1 MATSDPWRC
10 MYCKKI
16 SKATANG
23 CSQCL
28 TAWQDCQDT
37 TYVPP
42 SKQQKYSS
50 QQHQSNWDWDYS
62 QDGSHTPRTPK
73 GRKIEWQQPKS
84 PRQGRGKGRGKGKK
98 KDPWQDQS
106 HHVQKGKTKEAG
118 QDKGKGAMSSS
129 QGTTMIPPEPPWTV
143 SSTGLAPL
151 PPPTE
156 PPPKT
161 AEGAILK
168 ELLTALKK
176 SPTEQDPE
184 VKAIVQRTSLARR
197 PGCSTDIVLSSG
209 RSHNCPRSIGL
220 CTTGTSQPAHS
231 LEEFL
236 SRCSGQVA
244 KTHDRFP
251 EGGKGTYKSDRGCS
265 TGTTQCRHQVRR
277 VQTRAW
283 RPSCRCR
290 CRSYNCRR
298 IRRCRKGHDR
308 CCSSGEPIHNVS
320 TTDLITSISRG
331 HGDRRS
337 ELQQEAKNR
346 WRPRWAILLCRS
358 WVASWIAVAQ
368 CPIDATISTREAAF
382 CSARQVV
389 TEKYACL
396 GQNKHPL
403 LLKWGHSACQ
413 ESWFVPEWEA
423 HEAAFELSWKLGSSR
438 SSCPTD
444 VKLLKPTCG
453 RDRHVQFSN
462 DVDLCICS
470 STAPMRIS
478 FKTTDAFI
486 KQWPEKPW
494 SLKSQ
499 CRKSSGTSLE
509 PQSNRAVLIR
519 KNHQELP
526 FTQIRTTD
534 EFHNVPSSWFPAA
547 TDPEM
552 QEAEE
557 EDETQFFLHEEP
569 ESVQILFDALLRE
582 GLIIGP
588 RLTESVFFRTWHIH
602 HIREHRCWHPRII
615 KLNGHWRTWFA
626 DIVSGWRDKNE
637 PTEET
642 IFSIVHPDPPRSNL
656 RHEIMFDL
664 IIAQGLEAPRKAG
677 LITVLQ
683 KDEATAQRTVCR
695 CCISA

>member
-1 MATSDPWRC
+1 M
-10 MYCKKI
+10 
-16 SKATANG
+16 
-23 CSQCL
+23 
-28 TAWQDCQDT
+28 
-37 TYVPP
+37 
-42 SKQQKYSS
+42 
-50 QQHQSNWDWDYS
+50 
-62 QDGSHTPRTPK
+62 
-73 GRKIEWQQPKS
+73 
-84 PRQGRGKGRGKGKK
+84 
-98 KDPWQDQS
+98 
-106 HHVQKGKTKEAG
+106 
-118 QDKGKGAMSSS
+118 
-129 QGTTMIPPEPPWTV
+129 
-143 SSTGLAPL
+143 
-151 PPPTE
+151 
-156 PPPKT
+156 
-161 AEGAILK
+161 
-168 ELLTALKK
+168 
-176 SPTEQDPE
+176 
-184 VKAIVQRTSLARR
+184 
-197 PGCSTDIVLSSG
+197 
-209 RSHNCPRSIGL
+209 
-220 CTTGTSQPAHS
+220 
-231 LEEFL
+231 
-236 SRCSGQVA
+236 
-244 KTHDRFP
+244 
-251 EGGKGTYKSDRGCS
+251 
-265 TGTTQCRHQVRR
+265 
-277 VQTRAW
+277 
-283 RPSCRCR
+283 
-290 CRSYNCRR
+290 
-298 IRRCRKGHDR
+298 
-308 CCSSGEPIHNVS
+308 
-320 TTDLITSISRG
+320 
-331 HGDRRS
+331 
-337 ELQQEAKNR
+337 
-346 WRPRWAILLCRS
+346 
-358 WVASWIAVAQ
+358 
-368 CPIDATISTREAAF
+368 
-382 CSARQVV
+382 

-615 KLNGHWRTWFA
+615 ELNGHWRTWFA

-637 PTEET
+637 PREET

-683 KDEATAQRTVCR
+683 KDEATARERFAVAASVPDQLSGYQAVQSAEVLHECNIHMCTIRHDLVTIPFSMTPTHDMQDGDSFTIAVRTRPAGYTATGSQDFPVGSGPGSNASMHSNSSGSGDPDASEPASAHAGIASSQGVHIFRLGHPPAFGRLRWDTADHILQDAARTVRAPPSQCDCFHYLQVR
-695 CCISA
+695 AS